1 MRIQDIE
8 LVAVIVLSMG
18 TAVYWP
24 TSGVF
29 FQPFIKYCMMTLLFL
44 SFLRIDFRALSD
56 TSAASLGKLAV
67 LASVKLV
74 VLPVAMF
81 GVAWF
86 VCPDYAVGVLLLSG
100 ISTGVVAPF
109 AAGMFR
115 ADMVLVLRM
124 VVVTS
129 VAVPFTLPVLVKLL
143 AGGEVSIPI
152 ADMGN
157 LLGMVIFIPLAAV
170 VLLRRYSPRIVQ
182 VLAARQFSVSLV
194 LFALI
199 NLGVFSKYSDFFFGN
214 PQELVRATLCAYLLS
229 GVYYLVGTCLTAS
242 GALEQRLAGGVSIT
256 IVNNVL
262 VLVFS
267 ADSFGPLS
275 PTLAAM
281 YMFPFFTVIVLG
293 NYLLHRKSMD
303 IPDEGRSA

>member
-1 MRIQDIE
+1 MRTQD
-8 LVAVIVLSMG
+8 VALMAVVVISIG
-18 TAVYWP
+18 SAICWP
-24 TSGVF
+24 STWVF
-29 FQPFIKYCMMTLLFL
+29 LQPHIKYFMMTLLFL

-56 TSAASLGKLAV
+56 TSRSSLGRLAV
-67 LASVKLV
+67 LVCVKLL
-74 VLPVAMF
+74 VLPAALYE
-81 GVAWF
+81 VAWF
-86 VCPDYAVGVLLLSG
+86 VCREYAVGVLLLSG

-109 AAGMFR
+109 AAGMLG
-115 ADMVLVLRM
+115 ADLVLVLRM

-143 AGGEVSIPI
+143 AGAEISIPV

-157 LLGMVIFIPLAAV
+157 LLGTVIFVPLAVV
-170 VLLRRYSPRIVQ
+170 VLLRRYWPRTAQ
-182 VLAARQFSVSLV
+182 ALANGQFPMSLV

-214 PQELVRATLCAYLLS
+214 PYELVRATLFAYALS
-229 GVYYLVGTCLTAS
+229 AIYYFVGRWLTAS
-242 GALEQRLAGGVSIT
+242 GELEQRLAGGVSLT
-256 IVNNVL
+256 LVNNVL

-281 YMFPFFTVIVLG
+281 YMFPFFTVMVLG
-293 NYLLHRKSMD
+293 NSMMNRKGAQE
-303 IPDEGRSA
+303 PDRGNSA